1 MEAVV
6 GAMTPAGAATP
17 AIEVVVPVYNAPADL
32 RCCVES
38 VLAHTHGD
46 YSLVLIDD
54 ASPDAGVRV
63 YFDELATRA
72 LPHLTLLR
80 NERNLGFTGTA
91 NRGMTRSKADVVL
104 LNSDAIVT
112 SGWLDAIRRCAAS
125 DATIGTITPFSNN
138 AEICSFPR
146 LCENQLWAADADPS
160 SVAQAIAA
168 AAVPYYPDIPTGVG
182 FCFFVR
188 RALIDAIGVFD
199 AAFGAGYG
207 EENDFCLRAH
217 AAGFRN
223 VLCDDAFVLHT
234 GGRSFEGAKEALG
247 IRNTAILLE
256 RHPSYLD
263 VVRDYI
269 ARDPLKSLREA
280 ALTAHDRMFGAPL
293 GVLQVIHGGG
303 GTESHVRALIEGT
316 VGRMRHALAIVRG
329 DRWRIEEHRSD
340 GSRTFSEFGRRADE
354 PLEDFL
360 RMLCGAF
367 GIDVIHLHHISGDR
381 ERFLE
386 AMPHVGV
393 PYGFTVHDLNFAC
406 PTITLHRAD
415 GFYCG
420 AVTDAVECT
429 ACLKSQPAFA
439 SVDIVRWRERH
450 AAIVAGAAFVIA
462 PSRWAA
468 EAFTRYFREAR
479 VTLVPHGLPLR
490 DARKPGGT
498 QVVLV
503 PDDDV
508 PTVAIVGAIGPDK
521 GARRVER
528 LVALASQRDER
539 IRFVVIGYL
548 DRQQAA
554 WQSDDARLT
563 VHGKYD
569 PRELPALF
577 DYYRVSLILFPSA
590 GPESFS
596 YTLSETWAAG
606 RAVLVPPIGA
616 LAERVAGH
624 DAGWVMTDEEWRDE
638 SAMLDRLLDLL
649 SPYHAVAIENAGLR
663 AARMPVATLDAMIDA
678 TARVYEAAVAAAPVA
693 SLPVDRR
700 RIAEAFGY
708 RPWVPPARPGAVAT
722 AEADIPSPGGLTR
735 TAIRFRHT
743 PVGRLL
749 YRLMPP
755 RAVDAL
761 KARLR

>member
-1 MEAVV
+1 MSPE
-6 GAMTPAGAATP
+6 GGTTP
-17 AIEVVVPVYNAPADL
+17 AIDIVVPVYNAPADL
-32 RCCVES
+32 RRCIES
-38 VLAHTHGD
+38 VLTHTRGD
-46 YSLVLIDD
+46 YSLVVIDD
-54 ASPDAGVRV
+54 ASPDAGVRA
-63 YFDELATRA
+63 YFDELGARA
-72 LPHLTLLR
+72 LPQLTLLR
-80 NERNLGFTGTA
+80 NDRNLGFTGTA
-91 NRGMTRSKADVVL
+91 NRGMTRSDADVVL
-104 LNSDAIVT
+104 LNSDAIAT
-112 SGWLDAIRRCAAS
+112 PGWLDALRRCAAS
-125 DATIGTITPFSNN
+125 DPTIGTITPFSNN

-146 LCENQLWAADADPS
+146 LCENQVWADDADPAA
-160 SVAQAIAA
+160 VAQAIAA

-199 AAFGAGYG
+199 PAFGAGYG

-247 IRNTAILLE
+247 VRNTAILLE

-303 GTESHVRALIEGT
+303 GTEAHVRALIEGT
-316 VGRMRHALAIVRG
+316 RGRMRHALAIVRG
-329 DRWRIEEHRSD
+329 DRWRIEEHRTD
-340 GSRTFSEFGRRADE
+340 GSSTFSEFGRRPEE
-354 PLEDFL
+354 PLEDFV

-367 GIDVIHLHHISGDR
+367 GIGLIHLHHISGDR
-381 ERFLE
+381 ERFLD

-420 AVTDAVECT
+420 AVTDTNECS
-429 ACLKSQPAFA
+429 ACLRSQPAFA
-439 SVDIVRWRERH
+439 SVDIARWRERH
-450 AAIVAGAAFVIA
+450 AALAAGAAFIIA

-468 EAFTRYFREAR
+468 DTFKRYFPQTRIT
-479 VTLVPHGLPLR
+479 VVPHGLPPR

-508 PTVAIVGAIGPDK
+508 PTVAILGAIGPDK

-528 LVALASQRDER
+528 LVALATERDER

-548 DRQQAA
+548 DRQQSA

-569 PRELPALF
+569 PRELPTLL

-596 YTLSETWAAG
+596 YTLSESWAAG
-606 RAVLVPPIGA
+606 RAALVPPIGA

-638 SAMLDRLLDLL
+638 SAMLDRLVDLL
-649 SPYHAVAIENAGLR
+649 SPYHAVAIENAGAR
-663 AARMPVATLDAMIDA
+663 AARVPVATLGGMIEA
-678 TARVYEAAVAAAPVA
+678 TSAVYEQAVRAAPVTP
-693 SLPVDRR
+693 LPVDRR

-708 RPWVPPARPGAVAT
+708 RPWVPPERSAVPGTTADVA
-722 AEADIPSPGGLTR
+722 APRALAR

-743 PVGRLL
+743 PMGRLL

-761 KARLR
+761 KAKLR

>member
-1 MEAVV
+1 MSAEGGASAAVD
-6 GAMTPAGAATP
+6 
-17 AIEVVVPVYNAPADL
+17 IVVPVYNAPADL
-32 RCCVES
+32 RRCIES
-38 VLAHTHGD
+38 VLAHTRGD
-46 YSLVLIDD
+46 YSLVVIDD
-54 ASPDAGVRV
+54 ASPDPGVHA
-63 YFDELATRA
+63 YFDELQSRA
-72 LPHLTLLR
+72 MPQLVLLR

-91 NRGMTRSKADVVL
+91 NRGMTRSTADVVL

-112 SGWLDAIRRCAAS
+112 SGWLDALRRCAAS
-125 DATIGTITPFSNN
+125 DSTIGTITPFSNN

-146 LCENQLWAADADPS
+146 LCENQVWADADDPA

-182 FCFFVR
+182 FCFLVR

-247 IRNTAILLE
+247 VRNTAILLE
-256 RHPSYLD
+256 RHPTYLD

-269 ARDPLKSLREA
+269 ARDPLKPLREA
-280 ALTAHDRMFGAPL
+280 ALTAHDRMFGASL
-293 GVLQVIHGGG
+293 GVLQVMHGGG
-303 GTESHVRALIEGT
+303 GTEAHVRALIAGT
-316 VGRMRHALAIVRG
+316 RGTLRHALAIVRG
-329 DRWRIEEHRSD
+329 DRWRIEEHRTD
-340 GSRTFSEFGRRADE
+340 GSGTYCEFGRRPDE
-354 PLEDFL
+354 PLEDFV

-367 GIDVIHLHHISGDR
+367 GIGIVHLHHISGDR
-381 ERFLE
+381 ERFLD

-420 AVTDAVECT
+420 GVTDVDECS
-429 ACLKSQPAFA
+429 ACLGAQPAFA

-450 AAIVAGAAFVIA
+450 ASIVAGAAFVIA
-462 PSRWAA
+462 PSGWAA
-468 EAFTRYFREAR
+468 ETFRRYFPLAP
-479 VTLVPHGLPLR
+479 VTVIPHGLPSR
-490 DARKPGGT
+490 AERKRGGT

-528 LVALASQRDER
+528 LVTLAAQREER

-548 DRQQAA
+548 DRQQSA
-554 WQSDDARLT
+554 WQSEDARLT

-569 PRELPALF
+569 PRELPTLL
-577 DYYRVSLILFPSA
+577 DYYRASLILFPSA

-596 YTLSETWAAG
+596 YTLSEAWAAG
-606 RAVLVPPIGA
+606 RPVLVPPIGA
-616 LAERVAGH
+616 LGERVAGH

-638 SAMLDRLLDLL
+638 ASMLDRLLDLL
-649 SPYHAVAIENAGLR
+649 SPFHAVAIENAGAR
-663 AARMPVATLDAMIDA
+663 AARMPVATIEGMIDRTRA
-678 TARVYEAAVAAAPVA
+678 VYQKAVAATPVA

-708 RPWVPPARPGAVAT
+708 RAWAPPERPGAGGAS
-722 AEADIPSPGGLTR
+722 ADVPEPHALAR
-735 TAIRFRHT
+735 TAVRFRHT

-761 KARLR
+761 RARLR

>member
-1 MEAVV
+1 MSPEAGV
-6 GAMTPAGAATP
+6 MPAVD
-17 AIEVVVPVYNAPADL
+17 VVVPVYNAPADF
-32 RCCVES
+32 RRCVES
-38 VLAHTHGD
+38 VLAHTSGD
-46 YSLVLIDD
+46 YSLVVIDD
-54 ASPDAGVRV
+54 ASPDPGVQA
-63 YFDELATRA
+63 YFEELRSRA
-72 LPHLTLLR
+72 LPWLTLLR
-80 NERNLGFTGTA
+80 NDRNVGFTGTA
-91 NRGMTRSKADVVL
+91 NRGMTRSDADVVL
-104 LNSDAIVT
+104 LNSDAVVT
-112 SGWLDAIRRCAAS
+112 PGWLDALRRCAAS

-146 LCENQLWAADADPS
+146 LCENQVWAEDDDPAR
-160 SVAQAIAA
+160 VAQAIAA

-182 FCFFVR
+182 FCFYVR
-188 RALIDAIGVFD
+188 RTLIDAIGVFD
-199 AAFGAGYG
+199 PAFGAGYG
-207 EENDFCLRAH
+207 EENDLCLRAH

-247 IRNTAILLE
+247 VRNTAILLE
-256 RHPSYLD
+256 RHPAYLD
-263 VVRDYI
+263 TVRDYI
-269 ARDPLKSLREA
+269 GRDPLKSLREA
-280 ALTAHDRMFGAPL
+280 ALTAYDRMFGAPL
-293 GVLQVIHGGG
+293 GVLQVMHGGG
-303 GTESHVRALIEGT
+303 GTEAHVRALIEGT
-316 VGRMRHALAIVRG
+316 RGRVRHTLAIVRG
-329 DRWRIEEHRSD
+329 DRWRIEEHRTD
-340 GSRTFSEFGRRADE
+340 GSITFSEFGRRSDE
-354 PLEDFL
+354 PLQDFV

-367 GIDVIHLHHISGDR
+367 GIGVIHLHHISGDR

-386 AMPHVGV
+386 AMPHLGV

-406 PTITLHRAD
+406 PTITLHRED

-420 AVTDAVECT
+420 GVTDVNECA
-429 ACLKSQPAFA
+429 ACLRAQPAFA
-439 SVDIVRWRERH
+439 SVDIAQWRERH
-450 AAIVAGAAFVIA
+450 AAIVAAAAFVIA

-468 EAFTRYFREAR
+468 ETFTRYFPSAR
-479 VTLVPHGLPLR
+479 VSVIPHGLPPR
-490 DARKPGGT
+490 EARKQGGT

-528 LVALASQRDER
+528 LVALASAREER

-548 DRQQAA
+548 DRQQDA

-569 PRELPALF
+569 PRELPTLF
-577 DYYRVSLILFPSA
+577 DYYRVALVLFPSA

-624 DAGWVMTDEEWRDE
+624 EAGWIMTQEEWRDE
-638 SAMLDRLLDLL
+638 SLILDRLLDLL
-649 SPYHAVAIENAGLR
+649 SPYHAVAIENAGAR
-663 AARMPVATLDAMIDA
+663 AARMPVATLDGMIDA
-678 TARVYEAAVAAAPVA
+678 TRDVYERAVASSRVPP
-693 SLPVDRR
+693 LPVDRR

-708 RPWVPPARPGAVAT
+708 RPWIPPPRATVEASLPATPEPRP
-722 AEADIPSPGGLTR
+722 LTR
-735 TAIRFRHT
+735 TAMRFRHS

-749 YRLMPP
+749 YRLIPP

-761 KARLR
+761 RARLR